1 MPALSYIEGEPM
13 IQFHEF
19 TLILGV
25 IAAGYVPKV
34 QGIPEKVRIIFQNK
48 LKLEPEV
55 DGIGTL
61 GGPNLWAV
69 SEELK
74 DPKILLEEH
83 KKLKMVT
90 DNRSLDLTDVVTSI
104 PLVPTVDEIMSEF
117 DKDSIPQL
125 PPEVKI

>member
-1 MPALSYIEGEPM
+1 M
-13 IQFHEF
+13 
-19 TLILGV
+19 
-25 IAAGYVPKV
+25 
-34 QGIPEKVRIIFQNK
+34 
-48 LKLEPEV
+48 EPEV

-117 DKDSIPQL
+117 DKDSIP
-125 PPEVKI
+125 